1 MIADDKR
8 TVLIS
13 SMGWVDRNELWTFST
28 GTETARRV
36 SIGSPAKYLAPHVGT
51 DGYFSVAHHSDGP
64 RFEVTVHA
72 FVDPSAAIARA
83 TVTDAGGVLA
93 GDVAAWTCVPRLYVA
108 YIKLSGFEDFA
119 LFRIDPARG
128 TVDVQRLGWYD
139 DRFDKGYQGVVS
151 VTELPGADLAIF
163 SVQRSSELVLH
174 DLRDGVQR
182 GVVQLAGRGGNPT
195 LRFRSGASEVW
206 ASDYDTLLKLD
217 PSSWRVV
224 SASRL
229 QDAAAGTRQFI
240 GDFAFDPDETI
251 CAVARPFSGDIVGLD
266 PSTMKVRWT
275 TNVGRQP
282 LEVAVLPDRRVIARD
297 WKTGET
303 LRGVLKHRW
312 FR

>member
-28 GTETARRV
+28 STDTARRV
-36 SIGSPAKYLAPHVGT
+36 SIGSAAKYLAPHEGT
-51 DGYFSVAHHSDGP
+51 GGYFSVAHHTDGP
-64 RFEVTVHA
+64 RFELTVHA
-72 FVDPSAAIARA
+72 FVEPSAVIARA
-83 TVTDAGGVLA
+83 TVTGAGGVLA
-93 GDVAAWTCVPRLYVA
+93 GDVEAWTRVPRLYVA
-108 YIKLSGFEDFA
+108 YIQLPGFEDFA

-128 TVDVQRLGWYD
+128 TVDLQRLGWYD

-151 VTELPGADLAIF
+151 VTELPEDDLAIF

-182 GVVQLAGRGGNPT
+182 GVVPLAGRGGNPT
-195 LRFRSGASEVW
+195 LRLRRRAPEVW
-206 ASDYDTLLKLD
+206 ASDYDTLVKLD
-217 PSSWRVV
+217 PSSWRVIG
-224 SASRL
+224 ASRL
-229 QDAAAGTRQFI
+229 QDAAAGTMQFV

-251 CAVARPFSGDIVGLD
+251 CAVARPFSGDVVGLD
-266 PSTMKVRWT
+266 PSTMKVRSSA
-275 TNVGRQP
+275 NVGRQP
-282 LEVAVLPDRRVIARD
+282 LEVAVLPDSRVVARD

-303 LRGVLKHRW
+303 LRGELKRRW